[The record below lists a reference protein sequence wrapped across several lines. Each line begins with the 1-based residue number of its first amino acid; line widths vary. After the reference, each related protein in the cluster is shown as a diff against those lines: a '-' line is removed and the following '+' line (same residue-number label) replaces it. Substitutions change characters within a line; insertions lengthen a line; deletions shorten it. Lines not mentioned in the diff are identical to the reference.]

1 MGRWQPL
8 RISIRQYLK
17 IKADRFL
24 RGKSGDENYL
34 MFGALSHGCSLA
46 ARGRDQPGYRLLP
59 SVHGTGPPSPL
70 QGYYDPRGSD
80 QRETHIPLQSSPS
93 RVGSQLSEGS
103 STHTM
108 PPWHWILEG
117 PPQGCLTFC
126 SPPPPA
132 THMPGQLRPSL
143 VGSHLSCG
151 SSTHDIPSGAF
162 DDAGSAA
169 G

>member
-1 MGRWQPL
+1 MRTTLCSARCRMVAPWPPEEGTSPATGYSLPFMGR
-8 RISIRQYLK
+8 
-17 IKADRFL
+17 
-24 RGKSGDENYL
+24 
-34 MFGALSHGCSLA
+34 GA
-46 ARGRDQPGYRLLP
+46 
-59 SVHGTGPPSPL
+59 PSPL

-103 STHTM
+103 SMHTM

-143 VGSHLSCG
+143 VGSHLSWG
-151 SSTHDIPSGAF
+151 SSTHDMPTGHLMTLGPPQ
-162 DDAGSAA
+162 GSCFFPPPVDCACVA
-169 G
+169 DLP

>member
-1 MGRWQPL
+1 MRTTLCSAHCRMVAPWPPEEGTSPATGYSLPFMGR
-8 RISIRQYLK
+8 
-17 IKADRFL
+17 
-24 RGKSGDENYL
+24 
-34 MFGALSHGCSLA
+34 GA
-46 ARGRDQPGYRLLP
+46 
-59 SVHGTGPPSPL
+59 PSPL

-103 STHTM
+103 SMHTM

-126 SPPPPA
+126 SPPF
-132 THMPGQLRPSL
+132 PSAARYAHAGAVEAILGWIAL
-143 VGSHLSCG
+143 VVGVVDARHS
-151 SSTHDIPSGAF
+151 SGAF